1 MDTQRVQCRDQM
13 RLVESH
19 YQDVVLWPVIRLII
33 WTDMFKFKIKTLF
46 ATHFIFKSALF
57 PGYST
62 WRNFFFGNW
71 IPSFNLNCDQAS
83 PMYLRVFSS
92 SPLRLS
98 LVSLV
103 GTGGSAA
110 FFPFAAPLP
119 PWSLLAEFRPALTW
133 AFSSTAL
140 NTHTLCY
147 CLSEN
152 IGMIKC
158 LHSIFD

>member
-19 YQDVVLWPVIRLII
+19 YQDVMLRPIIRLVI
-33 WTDMFKFKIKTLF
+33 WTDMFKVNIKTLF
-46 ATHFIFKSALF
+46 ATHFASKSDIFL
-57 PGYST
+57 GYST
-62 WRNFFFGNW
+62 RSNEIHFCNW
-71 IPSFNLNCDQAS
+71 FLSFNLLSNYDQAS
-83 PMYLRVFSS
+83 PMYLDVFSS

-103 GTGGSAA
+103 GTGSSAA

-140 NTHTLCY
+140 NIHTLCY
-147 CLSEN
+147 CLSET
-152 IGMIKC
+152 
-158 LHSIFD
+158 